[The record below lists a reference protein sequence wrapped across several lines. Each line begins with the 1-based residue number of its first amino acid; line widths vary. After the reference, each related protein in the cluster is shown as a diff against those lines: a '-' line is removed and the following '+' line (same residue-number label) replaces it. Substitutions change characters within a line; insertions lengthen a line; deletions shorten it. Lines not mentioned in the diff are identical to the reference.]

1 MKSVTT
7 KTKIG
12 LFSRITNFFSEV
24 RTETEKVSWP
34 SKEELKTYTIVVISS
49 SIVVGILIGIWD
61 LLLTEVIK
69 SIFSIGA

>member
-7 KTKIG
+7 KEKKG
-12 LFSRITNFFSEV
+12 LLTRIQMFFSEV

-34 SKEELKTYTIVVISS
+34 SKDQIKTYTIVVISS
-49 SIVVGILIGIWD
+49 SIAVGILIGIWD
-61 LLLTEVIK
+61 MILTEIIK